1 MLKELIIVI
10 VPDTMEGAYV
20 LSVIDFILSFVIIWG
35 ISLVLYIFPYLN
47 KLGHLDDDK
56 LRGGH

>member
-1 MLKELIIVI
+1 MI

-20 LSVIDFILSFVIIWG
+20 LSVIDFFLSFVIIWG
-35 ISLVLYIFPYLN
+35 ISLVLYAFPYLN
-47 KLGHLDDDK
+47 QLGHLDDNE

>member
-1 MLKELIIVI
+1 MI
-10 VPDTMEGAYV
+10 VPDTMEGSYI
-20 LSVIDFILSFVIIWG
+20 LSVIDFFLSFLIIWV

-47 KLGHLDDDK
+47 KLGHFDDNE

>member
-1 MLKELIIVI
+1 MT
-10 VPDTMEGAYV
+10 VPDTMEGAYI
-20 LSVIDFILSFVIIWG
+20 LSGIDFILSFVIIWG

-47 KLGHLDDDK
+47 KLGYLDDSK